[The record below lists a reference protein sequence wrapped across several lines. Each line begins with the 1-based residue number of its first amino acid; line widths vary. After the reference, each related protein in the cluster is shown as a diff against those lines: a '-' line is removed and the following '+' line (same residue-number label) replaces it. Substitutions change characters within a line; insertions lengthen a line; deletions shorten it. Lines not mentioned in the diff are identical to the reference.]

1 MWMHMVIVPRTIP
14 GLVIKLAICTSMVLG
29 GVGLMG
35 RTVQVGGAGAG
46 GVHACELTGM
56 AHAGVDPQGVFASA
70 HDVAANP
77 PRVGGV
83 CRRRLGCCGC

>member
-35 RTVQVGGAGAG
+35 RTVQVGGAGGG
-46 GVHACELTGM
+46 GVHAC
-56 AHAGVDPQGVFASA
+56 
-70 HDVAANP
+70 
-77 PRVGGV
+77 
-83 CRRRLGCCGC
+83 